1 MTLAERMI
9 VMNAGRMEQIGTPDE
24 VYHRPATT
32 FVAGFIGSPPMNLVR
47 GSADGIALHRRRPAA
62 AAAAR
67 RRRAP
72 AS

>member
-1 MTLAERMI
+1 MI

-32 FVAGFIGSPPMNLVR
+32 FVASFIGSPPMNLLR
-47 GSADGIALHRRRPAA
+47 GAADGARFTAGGQLLPLP
-62 AAAAR
+62 R